1 MRELTVTSRVV
12 ESVAYYEMIGYGEAN
27 PVSFEWGFASS
38 GLVEQHAG
46 MYGCG
51 LAREDFI
58 LYARQGVSGIEDVV
72 DEQNVPAF
80 YFGSKVAQYTRTRL
94 GRSRISVTGYAYAI
108 ESEWSAQVAD
118 EVCGEYD
125 GPVQ

>member
-1 MRELTVTSRVV
+1 MWKLAISARVV
-12 ESVAYYEMIGYGEAN
+12 ESVADYEMIGYGEAN
-27 PVSFEWGFASS
+27 PVGFEWGFASG

-58 LYARQGVSGIEDVV
+58 LYARQGVSSIEDVV

-80 YFGSKVAQYTRTRL
+80 YFGSKVAQYTRARL
-94 GRSRISVTGYAYAI
+94 GRSRISITRYANAI
-108 ESEWSAQVAD
+108 ES
-118 EVCGEYD
+118 
-125 GPVQ
+125 